1 MALCPPPGKIIA
13 LDASIVLCQFR
24 TAGPKI
30 QNRNGTFLR
39 AVILSHS
46 PLTGLFFRTLHFLE
60 NDIKPVFVF
69 EGLPPAQKSAVVKNS
84 WCGCTGKLTST
95 VCVSVQLEKRAAMQG
110 WSHRTSTD
118 LQLDSPLAPQC
129 ESFLFAELLSVPPES
144 PQTQDCQRL
153 LQLLGV
159 PFIQAAGEGEAM
171 CAQLVRCGRVDAV
184 ASEDMDTLA
193 FGSSLLIRQLNAKKS
208 NDIVEYS
215 LPKLLDILGL
225 TQEQF
230 VDLCILLG
238 CDYCEKIHGLG
249 PRKALDLIQE
259 HKTIENV
266 LLNINRETHPV
277 PLCWKYQ
284 DARRLFLD
292 LPGNLASDQPDQLL
306 CWEEPDEEG
315 LVQFLLN
322 LVCAS
327 REERVRGRME
337 RFRKTLQERRKERQA
352 SAQEGCSQQTCMD
365 QFFRVTRRRQVRQ
378 SSVESDNIW
387 IVR

>member
-1 MALCPPPGKIIA
+1 MGISKLAELVRTDAPAAIAHREISHYTGKIIA

-30 QNRNGTFLR
+30 QNRNGTFL
-39 AVILSHS
+39 S

-69 EGLPPAQKSAVVKNS
+69 EGIPPAQKSAV
-84 WCGCTGKLTST
+84 
-95 VCVSVQLEKRAAMQG
+95 LEKRAAMQG
-110 WSHRTSTD
+110 WSHRTST
-118 LQLDSPLAPQC
+118 
-129 ESFLFAELLSVPPES
+129 ES

-315 LVQFLLN
+315 LVQFLCREKY
-322 LVCAS
+322 V

-365 QFFRVTRRRQVRQ
+365 QFFRVTRRRQAPDAEEQ
-378 SSVESDNIW
+378 SSSKKS
-387 IVR
+387 RLQS